1 MDSNN
6 ISGARWSPAVMKWGP
21 NDAGHIIWAL
31 GEFLFMFFLV
41 IAYFLQYIYI
51 IIYKLCTMEE
61 LEVGSKENGPKQC
74 QSRHLGS
81 R

>member
-1 MDSNN
+1 
-6 ISGARWSPAVMKWGP
+6 MKWGP
-21 NDAGHIIWAL
+21 NDTGHIVWAL

-61 LEVGSKENGPKQC
+61 LEVGSKENRPKQC
-74 QSRHLGS
+74 QSCRLGP